1 MSRYTTIR
9 VSIEEKQ
16 RLERLA
22 KLAGKKSLTEALR
35 FALTVAERELERVKV
50 DPSKVLSSLAYAR
63 DVGETN
69 AEKVDEYLYGLPSSP
84 P

>member
-9 VSIEEKQ
+9 VSVEEKQ

-22 KLAGKKSLTEALR
+22 KLAGKKSLAEALR
-35 FALTVAERELERVKV
+35 FALTVAERELERVKI

-63 DVGETN
+63 DIGETD
-69 AEKVDEYLYGLPSSP
+69 AEKVDEYLYGVNE
-84 P
+84 